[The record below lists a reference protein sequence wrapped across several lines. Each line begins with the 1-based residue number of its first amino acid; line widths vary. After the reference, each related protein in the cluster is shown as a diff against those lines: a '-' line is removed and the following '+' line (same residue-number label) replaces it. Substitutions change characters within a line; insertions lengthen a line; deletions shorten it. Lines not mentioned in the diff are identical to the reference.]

1 MSTLPF
7 VKPRPA
13 EIKPDE
19 TGFRDFAGIVN
30 TQTAKEGSKEAL
42 VSGTNVEIDD
52 KKRIKRRSGYS
63 LFDAG
68 AYRAA

>member
-13 EIKPDE
+13 EIKQDE

-52 KKRIKRRSGYS
+52 KKRI
-63 LFDAG
+63 
-68 AYRAA
+68 